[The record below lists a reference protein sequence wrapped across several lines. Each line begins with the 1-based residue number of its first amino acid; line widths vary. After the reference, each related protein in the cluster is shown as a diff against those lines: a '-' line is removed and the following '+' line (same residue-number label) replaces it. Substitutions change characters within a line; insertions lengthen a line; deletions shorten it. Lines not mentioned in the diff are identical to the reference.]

1 MRRHKFA
8 RIGLTLCLTTSVLTG
23 CGEPE
28 IAAVLDDY
36 CQFHKDCGYQTATQF
51 EHSLKACKRFHK
63 DLLNQTSD
71 GQPSG
76 CGGEV
81 EAFFIDFMHAQM
93 DAGCSADLMQS
104 LNQSQETQQQLTA
117 MLACAQSG
125 SDENSDSVADMGLNI
140 VEQLDLDINHMEP
153 GVCNTIISA
162 IMPSLD
168 DKVETICSFDLS
180 QMTVDG
186 CNALFSMLEQSGSF
200 SFGSVEFRQRI
211 CGLFTHADTAE

>member
-1 MRRHKFA
+1 
-8 RIGLTLCLTTSVLTG
+8 
-23 CGEPE
+23 
-28 IAAVLDDY
+28 
-36 CQFHKDCGYQTATQF
+36 
-51 EHSLKACKRFHK
+51 
-63 DLLNQTSD
+63 
-71 GQPSG
+71 
-76 CGGEV
+76 
-81 EAFFIDFMHAQM
+81 MHAQM

-162 IMPSLD
+162 IMPSLG

-186 CNALFSMLEQSGSF
+186 CNALFTMLENSGSF

-211 CGLFTHADTAE
+211 CSLFTHADAAE